1 MKIEDIKPL
10 GNFKEVLEKFREK
23 ADSIITRCHKEKV
36 YNSALAILIK
46 SICGEFCVIDVL
58 SDGIRN
64 NKGWNIEEMKIDLL
78 YTHLIIMYLNDV
90 AQLYLN
96 GFKMDSREKQLQEMV
111 DMDNDI
117 FGELKIEQ

>member
-23 ADSIITRCHKEKV
+23 ADTIISRCHKEKV
-36 YNSALAILIK
+36 YNSAVAILIK
-46 SICGEFCVIDVL
+46 SICGDFQVIEVL
-58 SDGIRN
+58 SDGIRK

-78 YTHLIIMYLNDV
+78 YTHLIVMDLNDV

-96 GFKMDSREKQLQEMV
+96 GFKMDSRSKQLQETI
-111 DMDNDI
+111 DGSKDI
-117 FGELKIEQ
+117 FGDLKIEQ